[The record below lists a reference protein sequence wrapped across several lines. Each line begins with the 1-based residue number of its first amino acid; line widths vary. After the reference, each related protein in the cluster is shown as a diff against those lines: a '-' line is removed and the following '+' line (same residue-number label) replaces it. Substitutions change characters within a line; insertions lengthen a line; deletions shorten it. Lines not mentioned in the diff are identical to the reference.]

1 MSKSGL
7 NDSADSKAQ
16 SYLNAEHPKSA
27 SLDKEAKT
35 TQSPSATDQPSTDDY
50 SASGGLVA
58 RLASLNIS
66 LALTSYQ
73 SGLLYLIGRNKENG
87 INIHQTALPK
97 PMGLC
102 LDTRI
107 QQEADAVATDKFE
120 TGIPATG
127 GLTLTGGYQIMR
139 FENTLQ
145 PNQWVN
151 ETFDACYVPRTVHIT
166 GTLDAHD
173 VGLDDEGQ
181 PVFVNTRF
189 NCLART
195 SKRHSFEV
203 IWKPPF
209 ITDIVDEDR
218 CHLNGLAMEN
228 GKPRYVTAISRSNT
242 IDGWRD
248 RRSNGGVVIDV
259 QSNEIV
265 CTGLSM
271 PHSPRLH
278 NGQLWLHNS
287 GTGQL
292 GVVEFDTAG
301 KGSFVPKVFCPGF
314 LRGLAFH
321 GNFAFVG
328 LSKPRYK
335 RFEGLALDQKLKDA
349 DAEPWCG
356 VQIIDLTSNS
366 CVDWFRID
374 GTIGEVYDLEV
385 LPNCTTP
392 MAVPPHSNEAAQLVT
407 YDGMPS
413 AAAQT

>member
-1 MSKSGL
+1 MSNNSL
-7 NDSADSKAQ
+7 NGSVDSKAQ
-16 SYLNAEHPKSA
+16 SDLDAEHLKSA
-27 SLDKEAKT
+27 SLDKESKT
-35 TQSPSATDQPSTDDY
+35 TQSPSATDQPSTVDY

-58 RLASLNIS
+58 RLASLNIA

-102 LDTRI
+102 LDARAL
-107 QQEADAVATDKFE
+107 QQADAAATDKFE

-151 ETFDACYVPRTVHIT
+151 ETFDACYVPRTVHVT

-173 VGLDDEGQ
+173 VGLDDEGR

-195 SKRHSFEV
+195 SQRHSFEV

-278 NGQLWLHNS
+278 NGRLWLHNS

-356 VQIIDLTSNS
+356 VQIIDLKSNS

-374 GTIGEVYDLEV
+374 GAIGEVYDLEV

-413 AAAQT
+413 AAA